1 MVHGMLVDAG
11 PMVAMLNR
19 RDRDHKACVNV
30 LKKLRQP
37 LLSTWM
43 PVTEAMYLLDFS
55 VAAQGALLEMI
66 ERGALRIL
74 DIGNQDLPGIRSL
87 MKKYSDQ
94 PMDFADATLV
104 HVAQREALYEV
115 FTLDQRDFGVY
126 RLKQDKSFTVFPSQE

>member
-11 PMVAMLNR
+11 PMVAILNR
-19 RDRDHKACVNV
+19 RDRDHEACVNV

-74 DIGNQDLPGIRSL
+74 EIGNRDLPGIRSL

-104 HVAQREALYEV
+104 HVARREALYEV

-126 RLKQDKSFTVFPSQE
+126 RLKQDKSFTVFPSQD

>member
-1 MVHGMLVDAG
+1 MVHGVLVDVG
-11 PMVAMLNR
+11 PMVAILNR
-19 RDRDHKACVNV
+19 RDRDHEACVNV

-43 PVTEAMYLLDFS
+43 PVTQAMYSLDFS

-104 HVAQREALYEV
+104 QVARREALYEV

-126 RLKQDKSFTVFPSQE
+126 RLKQDKSFTVFPSQD

>member
-1 MVHGMLVDAG
+1 MVHGVLVDVG
-11 PMVAMLNR
+11 PMVAILNR
-19 RDRDHKACVNV
+19 RDRDHEACVNV

-43 PVTEAMYLLDFS
+43 PVTQAMYLLDFS

-66 ERGALRIL
+66 ERGVLRIL
-74 DIGNQDLPGIRSL
+74 DIGNEDLPGIRSL

-104 HVAQREALYEV
+104 QVARREALYEV

-126 RLKQDKSFTVFPSQE
+126 RLKQDKSFTVFPSQD

>member
-19 RDRDHKACVNV
+19 RDRDHEACVNV
-30 LKKLRQP
+30 LKKLRRP

-74 DIGNQDLPGIRSL
+74 AIGNQDLPGIRAL

-104 HVAQREALYEV
+104 HVAQREALYEL
-115 FTLDQRDFGVY
+115 FTLDQHDFGVY
-126 RLKQDKSFTVFPSQE
+126 RLKQDKSFTVFPSQD

>member
-11 PMVAMLNR
+11 SLVAILNR
-19 RDRDHKACVNV
+19 RDRDHATCVSV
-30 LKKLRQP
+30 LKKVRKP

-66 ERGALRIL
+66 ERGSLRIL
-74 DIGNQDLPGIRSL
+74 AIGNGDLPGIRSL
-87 MKKYSDQ
+87 MGKYRDQ

-104 HVAQREALYEV
+104 HVARREALYEV

-126 RLKQDKSFTVFPSQE
+126 RLKQNKSFTILPN

>member
-74 DIGNQDLPGIRSL
+74 DIGNHDLPGIRSL

-104 HVAQREALYEV
+104 QVARREALYEV

-126 RLKQDKSFTVFPSQE
+126 RLKQDKSFTVFPSQD